1 MDALS
6 SFFPRISLAHPL
18 IACAALLLLFALAAP
33 PEAHAQPSADT
44 LRSLLPETLNGQSHN
59 MVGTLTDRLGVMT
72 RYQADDESAYP
83 FRLLLGYGPDMQE
96 NVRKTSLKT
105 AASTSTVTSDGQTVH
120 VLKDSAKLGLAAFP
134 GKMVVVGTLLP
145 QEEAPWDA
153 DAAREQL
160 MSLLRALDLKGLAAF
175 EPAPKPSFAG
185 WQGPYRYPAYQDGQ
199 WGYIDTTGTMV
210 IEPRFDNAARFS
222 GGLARVRDGETV
234 AFIDAGGQVVL
245 EPEVDSVRH
254 FSEGL
259 APARRAED
267 GPFGY
272 IDRSGSFAIE
282 PQFERAYAFSEGRA
296 VVYTGEPQ
304 AAEAKHGY
312 IDKTGDFVVKP
323 QFSDART
330 FSGGRAPVRVGGVTS
345 GKWGFIDESGQLVIE
360 PQFAEARPFAEGLA
374 AVSTGD
380 EWGYIDEQGQYVIE
394 PQYDR
399 ARSFSGGQASVEDSF
414 DGDVYIDRTGR
425 AVLEGYV
432 YVQPFRGP
440 LARVYDGAGPVRVRV
455 SYPGG
460 PQWLSVSGTDE
471 GWIYIDRQGRQV
483 WP

>member
-1 MDALS
+1 MSNLT
-6 SFFPRISLAHPL
+6 SLRKRL
-18 IACAALLLLFALAAP
+18 ALLFLLALATPLDAR
-33 PEAHAQPSADT
+33 AQPSDDA
-44 LRSLLPETLNGQSHN
+44 LKSLLPDTLNGRTQGS
-59 MVGTLTDRLGVMT
+59 VGTLSGRPAVMAFY
-72 RYQADDESAYP
+72 RGGDEGAYL
-83 FRLLLGYGPDMQE
+83 FRLLLGYGSDMQQ
-96 NVRKTSLKT
+96 NVRKTSLET
-105 AASTSTVTSDGQTVH
+105 AASTSIVTSDGQTVH
-120 VLKDSAKLGLAAFP
+120 VLKDSTKLGLAAFP
-134 GKMVVVGTLLP
+134 GNVVVVGTLLP
-145 QEEAPWDA
+145 PKEAPWDP

-160 MSLLRALDLKGLAAF
+160 MPLLRALDLNSLAAF
-175 EPAPKPSFAG
+175 RPASPEPSFTG
-185 WQGPYRYPAYQDGQ
+185 WQGPYRYPVSQEDQ

-210 IEPRFDNAARFS
+210 IEPQFNNAARFS
-222 GGLARVRDGETV
+222 DSLARVRTGETV
-234 AFIDAGGQVVL
+234 AFIDAAGQVVL

-259 APARRAED
+259 APARRTKG

-272 IDRSGSFAIE
+272 IDKSGAFVIK

-296 VVYTGEPQ
+296 AVYVGEPE
-304 AAEAKHGY
+304 AAEAKFGY

-330 FSGGRAPVRVGGVTS
+330 FSGGLAPVRVGGVTS

-399 ARSFSGGQASVEDSF
+399 ARSFSGGQASAEAPF

-425 AVLEGYV
+425 TVLEGYV

-440 LARVYDGAGPVRVRV
+440 LARVYDGAGPVRVRS
-455 SYPGG
+455 SYQGG
-460 PQWLSVSGTDE
+460 PQWLSVSGTE
-471 GWIYIDRQGRQV
+471 GGWIYIDRQGRQV